1 MNVTKKTRTL
11 AIAGILTA
19 ITFLLGLT
27 PLGYI
32 PINPALKITILCLP
46 VLIGVLLEGLGVG
59 IWLGFIFG
67 LTSLLQIFM
76 GDVLGLIF
84 IQMSVIKTLIVV
96 FIPRLLVP
104 VAAYYIYKLIKLIGN
119 KITDKVGYAIAA
131 FVGSATNTALFIG
144 FVFLLFG
151 NNFEQIGS
159 QISLS
164 ADALKTILTSAII
177 INGVPEAI
185 AAVILVSAV
194 CIAVSVFREK
204 QIKK

>member
-1 MNVTKKTRTL
+1 
-11 AIAGILTA
+11 
-19 ITFLLGLT
+19 
-27 PLGYI
+27 
-32 PINPALKITILCLP
+32 

-84 IQMSVIKTLIVV
+84 IQMSVLKTIAVV

-104 VAAYYIYKLIKLIGN
+104 VTAYYVYKLIKLIGN

-144 FVFLLFG
+144 FVFLFFG
-151 NNFEQIGS
+151 KNFDDIGS
-159 QISLS
+159 QISIS
-164 ADALKTILTSAII
+164 AEALKGTLTSAII
-177 INGVPEAI
+177 INGIPEAI
-185 AAVILVSAV
+185 AAVIIVTAV

>member
-32 PINPALKITILCLP
+32 PINPALKITILCIP

-84 IQMSVIKTLIVV
+84 IQMSVLKTIAVV

-104 VAAYYIYKLIKLIGN
+104 VTAYYVYKLIKLIGN

-144 FVFLLFG
+144 FVFLFFG
-151 NNFEQIGS
+151 KNFDDIGS
-159 QISLS
+159 QISIS
-164 ADALKTILTSAII
+164 AEALKGTLTSAII
-177 INGVPEAI
+177 INGIPEAI
-185 AAVILVSAV
+185 AAVIIVTAV